1 MKDPCA
7 FLALAAV
14 VVLSGCDLQQPQ
26 PQAQAL
32 PQPKAH
38 YQRFVPI
45 APPRTMMGGVPWHGF
60 FALDTKTGTLCMTML
75 RAFQGD
81 GAWANDVPSC
91 SELLKSNPD

>member
-7 FLALAAV
+7 FLALAAA
-14 VVLSGCDLQQPQ
+14 VVLSACDLQQ

-75 RAFQGD
+75 RAFQGE